1 MLSDLESA
9 MAMIEGQDLQAV
21 SDVKDGWHQA
31 LDEASRILKWPEGF
45 IIQYNPANWRQ
56 SRYIVG
62 MRLLS
67 DPWTDHLVFEFST
80 PNYVLPFDCFES
92 QKAKTGVMLHEI
104 AHRIDDMRWN
114 FDLRGLRIEAG
125 NYVTREQRAELQAF
139 ACDPVAVFEANLAL
153 ILSTARMVGL
163 ELGDHAISLAAVET
177 VGHAGLAR
185 EVDAVDVYKAI
196 KEEGIPVD
204 RILERYLCTFVFS
217 LAGLTAVPELND
229 RQGLGIKRSQDLT
242 LANERLCSCLR
253 GEMNLPELE
262 EMLLEIDYYVF
273 PDEDHDPLCSL
284 DFTWVDRKMA
294 MENIARARERFA
306 EKPQLADLLGAVEKL
321 EMRLG

>member
-1 MLSDLESA
+1 
-9 MAMIEGQDLQAV
+9 
-21 SDVKDGWHQA
+21 
-31 LDEASRILKWPEGF
+31 
-45 IIQYNPANWRQ
+45 
-56 SRYIVG
+56 

-80 PNYVLPFDCFES
+80 SNYVLPFDCFES

-125 NYVTREQRAELQAF
+125 YYVTREQRAEILAF
-139 ACDPVAVFEANLAL
+139 ACDPVAVFEANLAM

-196 KEEGIPVD
+196 KGEGIPVD
-204 RILERYLCTFVFS
+204 RILERYLCTFVFA
-217 LAGLTAVPELND
+217 LAGLTAVPEQND
-229 RQGLGIKRSQDLT
+229 CQSLGIKRSRDLT
-242 LANERLCSCLR
+242 LANERLCSYLR
-253 GEMNLPELE
+253 GEMDLPELE
-262 EMLLEIDYYVF
+262 ETLLEIGYYVF
-273 PDEDHDPLCSL
+273 PDEDHDPLGSL
-284 DFTWVDRKMA
+284 DLTWVDRKTA
-294 MENIARARERFA
+294 RENVARARERFA
-306 EKPQLADLLGAVEKL
+306 EKPQLADLLGAVEKIWQTNDY
-321 EMRLG
+321 